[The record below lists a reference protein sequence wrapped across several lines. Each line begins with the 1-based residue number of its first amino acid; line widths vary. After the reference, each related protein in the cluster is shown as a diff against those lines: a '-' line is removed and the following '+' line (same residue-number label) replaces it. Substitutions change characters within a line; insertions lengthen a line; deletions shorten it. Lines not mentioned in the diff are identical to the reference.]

1 MALGAQ
7 PQNVVNTMT
16 AVHNI
21 SDEIWYQA
29 GDKAVDVSSIHFHL
43 SCFNF
48 LVLLVHETS
57 TRFEDI
63 RRDRNIHAIRQIDGQ
78 RGDMGVP

>member
-7 PQNVVNTMT
+7 PANMVNTMT

-29 GDKAVDVSSIHFHL
+29 GDKAVDVSSIQ
-43 SCFNF
+43 F
-48 LVLLVHETS
+48 L
-57 TRFEDI
+57 
-63 RRDRNIHAIRQIDGQ
+63 
-78 RGDMGVP
+78 